1 MGIIGLIIGMLSI
14 IMCFFF
20 PIVAIVLSV
29 ITLILGIVEI
39 VRRKKNKN
47 QLGLAICVIIIAI
60 IAIPFSIVNTL
71 PLTDLINNELIGKW
85 YDSTNKI
92 GLIINKDGTMEL
104 FTDDRTTLYIK
115 GNYTLSKDEETIE
128 YREYIFTVSTT
139 DRVLLNEKNNEL
151 YTTQFSMVTDGK
163 NMVMMN
169 VITYSMYYF
178 TKVS

>member
-1 MGIIGLIIGMLSI
+1 MGIIGLIIGILSI

-71 PLTDLINNELIGKW
+71 PLTNLINNELIGKW

-115 GNYTLSKDEETIE
+115 GNYTL
-128 YREYIFTVSTT
+128 
-139 DRVLLNEKNNEL
+139 
-151 YTTQFSMVTDGK
+151 
-163 NMVMMN
+163 
-169 VITYSMYYF
+169 
-178 TKVS
+178 

>member
-1 MGIIGLIIGMLSI
+1 MGILGLIVGILSI

-20 PIVAIVLSV
+20 PIVAIILAV

-39 VRRKKNKN
+39 VRRKKNKT
-47 QLGLAICVIIIAI
+47 QLGLAIGIIIVAV

-71 PLTDLINNELIGKW
+71 PLTNSLNNELIGKW

-92 GLIINKDGTMEL
+92 GLVINEDGTMEL

-115 GNYTLSKDEETIE
+115 GNYTLAKDEETPE

-139 DRVLLNEKNNEL
+139 DRILLNEKNNEL

-163 NMVMMN
+163 NTVMMN

-178 TKVS
+178 TKDN

>member
-1 MGIIGLIIGMLSI
+1 MGVIGLIIGILSI

-29 ITLILGIVEI
+29 ITLILGIFEI

-92 GLIINKDGTMEL
+92 GLIINKDGTNL
-104 FTDDRTTLYIK
+104 NPYWLSSRFTCVDNIDFVRWGLNRVGGGNVHGDLLYKSNNFSNIR
-115 GNYTLSKDEETIE
+115 GYAI
-128 YREYIFTVSTT
+128 RPVVTVNRSFI
-139 DRVLLNEKNNEL
+139 N
-151 YTTQFSMVTDGK
+151 
-163 NMVMMN
+163 
-169 VITYSMYYF
+169 
-178 TKVS
+178 

>member
-1 MGIIGLIIGMLSI
+1 MGVIGLIIGILSI

-20 PIVAIVLSV
+20 PIVAIVLAV
-29 ITLILGIVEI
+29 ITLILGIIEI

-47 QLGLAICVIIIAI
+47 QLGLAICVIIVAV

-71 PLTDLINNELIGKW
+71 PLKNFINNELIGKW

-92 GLIINKDGTMEL
+92 GLVINKDGTMEL

-115 GNYTLSKDEETIE
+115 GDYTLSKDKETAE

-139 DRVLLNEKNNEL
+139 DRLLLNEKNNEL